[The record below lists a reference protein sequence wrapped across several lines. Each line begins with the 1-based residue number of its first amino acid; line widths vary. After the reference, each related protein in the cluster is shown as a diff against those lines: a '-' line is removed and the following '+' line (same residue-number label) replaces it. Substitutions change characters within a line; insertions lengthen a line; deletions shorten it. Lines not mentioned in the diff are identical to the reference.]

1 MSTPAKCCG
10 TKEDAGRSAL
20 AGIVLLGGG
29 GMLAYAIMEMSSRV
43 VLDSD
48 AQDGP
53 GMLLWGD
60 IVAASVIVCVS
71 VLLFLPD
78 CCRMEAAQSRHTLR
92 RERNM
97 IAFLL
102 LFVAVIT
109 SVSSRVRHL
118 NMSTTHDESYVCGRR
133 DAANACPSQRIKL
146 SDPYNLWRRN
156 NEDEP
161 VCWLN
166 TTAVTPNAFLWG
178 EEFEYAETFPTADFG
193 DPDTYEK
200 YPQYAPCYYYG
211 CSTDCLPNVRAQN
224 DSMLRFEVAI
234 TVFSVAGI
242 VLSLCGRTR
251 NDYGV
256 LPKYE
261 GR

>member
-20 AGIVLLGGG
+20 AGTVLLGGG
-29 GMLAYAIMEMSSRV
+29 GALLYTMMEMSSRV

-60 IVAASVIVCVS
+60 IVAASVVVFVS

-78 CCRMEAAQSRHTLR
+78 CCRLDGAQSRQTLR

-102 LFVAVIT
+102 LAVTVIT
-109 SVSSRVRHL
+109 SITSRVRHL
-118 NMSTTHDESYVCGRR
+118 NMNTMHDESYACGRR
-133 DAANACPSQRIKL
+133 DAADACPSQRIKL
-146 SDPYNLWRRN
+146 SDPYNLWLRN
-156 NEDEP
+156 NEDES
-161 VCWLN
+161 VCWFN
-166 TTAVTPNAFLWG
+166 TTAIVPDAFLWG
-178 EEFEYAETFPTADFG
+178 EEFEYAESFPTADFS
-193 DPDTYEK
+193 DPDTYDK
-200 YPQYAPCYYYG
+200 YPQYAPCFYYG
-211 CSTDCLPNVRAQN
+211 CAEDCLPDVRAELQT
-224 DSMLRFEVAI
+224 SLRLEVAI
-234 TVFSVAGI
+234 TVFAVAGI
-242 VLSLCGRTR
+242 VLSLCGKT
-251 NDYGV
+251 NYEYGV

-261 GR
+261 K